1 MHHPGTRFHVVGHEV
16 KVVQAHGTLSGILAE
31 MRRYSERD
39 ARGAGWARAK
49 HILRELIGR
58 ELGTVRD
65 IGRVVK
71 IGDGLSR
78 DIFAAEVELATG
90 ACDSYIV
97 ALPRREAPRDLSD
110 RTTRELRL
118 LTRLR
123 AYSFPFQLPDMVG
136 AFPDGKHLALV
147 RRFTPGVTLDLR
159 AGRQGAVRPWD
170 VVAEVAAAIHRV
182 PGEAVADLLPGAST
196 YEMHARA
203 AIAALDKSDSPE
215 MRDARQWALE
225 HLPPVHPS
233 VLLHGDLLGQNIVL
247 TPGAS
252 PTVIDWE
259 YARCGD
265 PAYEF
270 AIVTRG
276 VKRPFQTADGLV
288 RLLDAYQRHGGPEV
302 KAEHVHLHELAM
314 IAGWYRTAMNER
326 GPFAAAQE
334 LDRMRG
340 LLRRLR

>member
-1 MHHPGTRFHVVGHEV
+1 
-16 KVVQAHGTLSGILAE
+16 

-39 ARGAGWARAK
+39 ARGTGWARAK
-49 HILRELIGR
+49 DVLREVIGR

-97 ALPRREAPRDLSD
+97 ALPRRDAPRDLSE

-118 LTRLR
+118 VERLR
-123 AYSFPFQLPDMVG
+123 TFSFPFHLPEMVG
-136 AFPDGKHLALV
+136 ALPDGKHLALV
-147 RRFTPGVTLDLR
+147 RRFTPGVMLDLR
-159 AGRQGAVRPWD
+159 AGRQGALRPWD
-170 VVAEVAAAIHRV
+170 IVAEIAAAIHRV
-182 PGEAVADLLPGAST
+182 PGEAVADLLPGAAT
-196 YEMHARA
+196 YEMHART
-203 AIAALDKSDSPE
+203 AIAGVDESDSPE

-225 HLPPVHPS
+225 NLPPAHRG
-233 VLLHGDLLGQNIVL
+233 VLLHGDLLGQNVLL
-247 TPGAS
+247 TPGHS

-259 YARCGD
+259 YARYGD
-265 PAYEF
+265 PAYDL

-276 VKRPFQTADGLV
+276 AKRPFQIADGLA
-288 RLLDAYQRHGGPEV
+288 RLLDAYRHHGGREI
-302 KAEHVHLHELAM
+302 KAEHVHIHELTL
-314 IAGWYRTAMNER
+314 IAGWYRTALNER
-326 GPFAAAQE
+326 GPLAAAQE

-340 LLRRLR
+340 LLRRL